1 MAISRLSIIKFIELA
16 LTCACVALHYHS
28 YNAEADIGMLVTGTF
43 IGYLI
48 IFAGAAAGYV
58 MQTQAHKRVDIFY
71 SLIGVALF
79 IASGAVLID
88 RFQNY
93 GKSEFKDK
101 NMAKASLAIINGA
114 VLLIDAVLTQ
124 RGG

>member
-1 MAISRLSIIKFIELA
+1 MAISRLSIIKFLELA
-16 LTCACVALHYHS
+16 LTCSCVALHYHS
-28 YNAEADIGMLVTGTF
+28 YNGDADIGMLVTGTF

-58 MQTQAHKRVDIFY
+58 MQTQAHKRIDIFY
-71 SLIGVALF
+71 SLVGVALF
-79 IASGAVLID
+79 VASGAVLID

-93 GKSEFKDK
+93 SKSEFRDK
-101 NMAKASLAIINGA
+101 NLAKASLSIINGA
-114 VLLIDAVLTQ
+114 ILLIDAVLTQ